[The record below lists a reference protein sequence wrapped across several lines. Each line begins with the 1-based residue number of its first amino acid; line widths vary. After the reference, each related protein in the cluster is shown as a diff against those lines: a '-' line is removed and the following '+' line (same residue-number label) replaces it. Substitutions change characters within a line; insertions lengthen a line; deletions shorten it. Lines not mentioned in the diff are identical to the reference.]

1 VPSKGSGSVLK
12 EFKIGALA
20 PEAMDRTKL
29 AGFLFALAAFITWG
43 ILPIYWKLLK
53 EASPLEI
60 LSHRIVWS
68 FLFVMLIL
76 YWRKRPLPWKGLKR
90 KDRLLLA
97 LTGALV
103 GVNWLIYIFAVNSD
117 QILEASMG
125 YYINPLLSI
134 MLGMIVLKERL
145 DKLKIAGFVLAIIGV
160 LYITIDY
167 GKLPWIALSLA
178 TLFATYGL
186 LKKMSKV
193 DPMQALGM
201 EVLYLCPL
209 AFGFLLFLGG
219 SGEGHI
225 IAGGIAMT
233 LLLAFAGVVTTLP
246 LYWFAEGARRI
257 DLSSVGFMQFIAPSM
272 MILIGVFIYG
282 EDFTTTHLVSFGCI
296 WIALGLYSISIIRE
310 LKGREG

>member
-1 VPSKGSGSVLK
+1 VPTKGYGSFLK

-20 PEAMDRTKL
+20 PEAMDRSKMT
-29 AGFLFALAAFITWG
+29 GFLFALAAFVTWG

-53 EASPLEI
+53 EASPMEI

-90 KDRLLLA
+90 KDLLLLF
-97 LTGALV
+97 LTGTLV
-103 GVNWLIYIFAVNSD
+103 GLNWLIYIFAVNSD
-117 QILEASMG
+117 QIIEASMG

-160 LYITIDY
+160 LYITVDY

-193 DPMQALGM
+193 EPMQALGM
-201 EVLYLCPL
+201 EVLYLSPL
-209 AFGFLLFLGG
+209 ALGFILFIGG
-219 SGEGHI
+219 SGEGHF
-225 IAGGIAMT
+225 IAGGIVAT

-272 MILIGVFIYG
+272 GIVIGVFIYG

-296 WIALGLYSISIIRE
+296 WIALALYSISLVRE
-310 LKGREG
+310 FRTLKR